1 MTSITFAMWGLGGS
15 GGERLIYR
23 LSNKLLEDGY
33 KVNLVSIVGY
43 GFNEKMIKNYN
54 ENIFIQNKLSRI
66 LFSLQYLFEYNKK
79 YKAFSSLVYPLY
91 KINSLTLYNLLRKV
105 KGDIIIATS
114 FYTAEAVAKAGG
126 TFHLVQ
132 DTFEMFS
139 FGHYA
144 SRRVR
149 LMEKAF
155 SLPLIKLSISNVIT
169 TQLKKYSNEIRY
181 IGNFIDDIFFKCETK
196 PPSLRKR
203 IITTI
208 ARSSYHKG
216 FDIFIESIMEL
227 LKIRRDFEIV
237 IINPQDSNIP
247 IPFNFK
253 PVRNPSDKEL
263 CEIYASS
270 YIFVFPSRAEGFGL
284 PPLEAMACGTPVIVT
299 DNGGSRDYAINRINS
314 IVVPVND
321 PISITRA
328 IIELLDNPE
337 LADKLSHNAIITS
350 KKFTFEKFYNRFLNA
365 IKI

>member
-132 DTFEMFS
+132 DTFEMFWKCS
-139 FGHYA
+139 HA
-144 SRRVR
+144 
-149 LMEKAF
+149 
-155 SLPLIKLSISNVIT
+155 VI
-169 TQLKKYSNEIRY
+169 L
-181 IGNFIDDIFFKCETK
+181 
-196 PPSLRKR
+196 
-203 IITTI
+203 
-208 ARSSYHKG
+208 
-216 FDIFIESIMEL
+216 FDIE
-227 LKIRRDFEIV
+227 
-237 IINPQDSNIP
+237 
-247 IPFNFK
+247 
-253 PVRNPSDKEL
+253 
-263 CEIYASS
+263 
-270 YIFVFPSRAEGFGL
+270 
-284 PPLEAMACGTPVIVT
+284 
-299 DNGGSRDYAINRINS
+299 
-314 IVVPVND
+314 
-321 PISITRA
+321 
-328 IIELLDNPE
+328 
-337 LADKLSHNAIITS
+337 
-350 KKFTFEKFYNRFLNA
+350 
-365 IKI
+365 